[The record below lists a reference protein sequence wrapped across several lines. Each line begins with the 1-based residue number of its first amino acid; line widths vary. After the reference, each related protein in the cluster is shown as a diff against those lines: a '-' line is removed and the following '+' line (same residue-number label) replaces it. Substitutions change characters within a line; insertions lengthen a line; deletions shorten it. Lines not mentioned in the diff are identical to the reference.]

1 MGHIQDLT
9 ASGVFGRRMREVR
22 EKANISQV
30 QLSERLAALGVDLS
44 RKALIELERRPPR
57 RRVSLDEALAI
68 AAALG
73 VAPIHL
79 MVPFESEAVLSDD
92 AAEEGI
98 FDPTASLSVGNLTM
112 IPIVAR
118 KWIRGTAIY
127 PEAPLELWHRF
138 YCIEVPPAVRYRL
151 RELAAY
157 ARTHKEK
164 LGRWKL
170 PPMEVPNEERATERG
185 VPGFTTPEN
194 RKGFPAP
201 LWSWLMNERDEE
213 ERTNG

>member
-1 MGHIQDLT
+1 MS
-9 ASGVFGRRMREVR
+9 ASEVFGQRMREAR
-22 EKANISQV
+22 ERAGISQV
-30 QLSERLAALGVDLS
+30 QLSKRLATLGVEMS
-44 RKALIELERRPPR
+44 RKALIELERKPPR
-57 RRVSLDEALAI
+57 RRVSLDEALAM

-79 MVPFESEAVLSDD
+79 MVPFEDDAVLSEEL
-92 AAEEGI
+92 AEEGI
-98 FDPTASLSVGNLTM
+98 FDAATELKVGNLTM
-112 IPIVAR
+112 APRVAR

-127 PEAPLELWHRF
+127 PDAPLELWHRF

-151 RELAAY
+151 GQLAAY
-157 ARTHKEK
+157 VRDHKEK

-170 PPMEVPNEERATERG
+170 PPMDVPIEDRATEMN

-194 RKGFPAP
+194 SKGFPAP

-213 ERTNG
+213 EN